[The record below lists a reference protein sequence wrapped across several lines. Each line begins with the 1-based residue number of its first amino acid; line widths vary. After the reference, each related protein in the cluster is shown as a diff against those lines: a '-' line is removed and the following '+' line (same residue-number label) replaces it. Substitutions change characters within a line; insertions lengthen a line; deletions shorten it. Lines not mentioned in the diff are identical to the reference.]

1 MRLIFL
7 HTCAT
12 CSELP
17 SDISIMLAP
26 VDVFF
31 SLYKALVPNLSKGPR
46 ADIIFSQ
53 REGESET
60 FIPEKF
66 RDYRG
71 YEGNH
76 LVYRGAQETHILVD
90 YTKGFC
96 RDRGYPLYQTLG
108 TIRTSSN

>member
-1 MRLIFL
+1 
-7 HTCAT
+7 
-12 CSELP
+12 
-17 SDISIMLAP
+17 MLAP

-60 FIPEKF
+60 FIPEKLEHLRGF
-66 RDYRG
+66 RDFRG
-71 YEGNH
+71 YEGNP
-76 LVYRGAQETHILVD
+76 LVHRGAQETHILVD